1 MRRIVLYAVVPLLLI
16 VGGGAYWLYSASQ
29 DVPEF
34 YSVALQIAPEAAD
47 AAGDEFSQNAVAL
60 AGDVHEEGDWTAYF
74 TDEQINGFLAADLPE
89 KHPNLLPPEFT
100 DPRVRILDDRAQ
112 IGIRCKIGGVSTVA
126 WIDVSVSMTEAY
138 EAAVRF
144 RRVRAGSLP
153 LPQSEVLDAVSQVAA
168 DLGMVLRWTTV
179 EGDPTAIM
187 ALPPLDERGLR
198 YELTRLKLA
207 TGKLFIAGRTLR
219 ENAKRDGA
227 HPGRYA
233 APNNQDDVARLPES
247 NQAPAESPSVK
258 KR

>member
-1 MRRIVLYAVVPLLLI
+1 MRRFLLFAVAPLLLV
-16 VGGGAYWLYSASQ
+16 VGGGAYWLYIASQ

-34 YSVALQIAPEAAD
+34 YSAALEMPPSAAD
-47 AAGDEFSQNAVAL
+47 VAGDQFSQSAVAL
-60 AGDVHEEGDWTAYF
+60 AGTVREEGEWTAFF

-89 KHPNLLPPEFT
+89 KHPKLLPPEFT

-112 IGIRCKIGGVSTVA
+112 IGIRCKFGGISTVA
-126 WIDVSVSMTEAY
+126 WIDVSVSMTDAY

-168 DLGMVLRWTTV
+168 DLGLVLRWTTV

-187 ALPPLDERGLR
+187 ALPPLDDRGLR

-207 TGKLFIAGRTLR
+207 TGKLFIAGRTIR
-219 ENAKRDGA
+219 DAAKRDGSD
-227 HPGRYA
+227 RYGT
-233 APNNQDDVARLPES
+233 PRDRGEVARLPES
-247 NQAPAESPSVK
+247 GQSPDDSTAA